1 MPETLN
7 TRVTRLE
14 EAMVRL
20 ANVQAYLAEV
30 QAQDQ
35 TELREMK
42 KEALERERRLD
53 ERIEKLVSDRL
64 VHSQRQRQGVG
75 LQRRSVEDTP
85 SGSPD
90 FRQWAD

>member
-1 MPETLN
+1 MAETLN

-20 ANVQAYLAEV
+20 ANAQAHLAEV

-42 KEALERERRLD
+42 KEALQRERRLD
-53 ERIEKLVSDRL
+53 ERIEKLVSAI
-64 VHSQRQRQGVG
+64 GEFI
-75 LQRRSVEDTP
+75 RRGHGNEEPT
-85 SGSPD
+85 
-90 FRQWAD
+90 